1 VSRIVLVCP
10 SMQFGGAERLVV
22 DLAAQ
27 LAAQHLAV
35 AIAAPAGPLDA
46 ELAPGVERLVLD
58 ETGRSPLGSARN
70 AVRLARFARRFRAD
84 VLHGHNVKAS
94 TVAAAAARLTG
105 RRPRPA
111 VAATFHGVAH
121 AEYRAAARLLR
132 GADRV
137 ACVSADLRD
146 RLVAAGHPPERLDVI
161 PNAVSVAPPRPGD
174 RAALAAELGLDDGPL
189 VAIVGRLVPQKA
201 HEHFLAAMA
210 EVVRAVPEVQGIVV
224 GDGPRRA
231 ELEALSAACGLAG
244 RVTFTGV
251 RRDARELIARADVL
265 VFSSHWEGL
274 SIAALEGLAAGTPVV
289 STDVEGMRELLSGGA
304 GRLVPPGDPEALA
317 GAVVE
322 VLRSPELRAA
332 MGAAGRDLVS
342 RRYAPAAMRDAYL
355 ALYRDARARVS
366 GP

>member
-1 VSRIVLVCP
+1 
-10 SMQFGGAERLVV
+10 MQFGGAERLVV

-27 LAAQHLAV
+27 LAEQHLAV
-35 AIAAPAGPLDA
+35 AIAAPSGPLDA

-105 RRPRPA
+105 RPRPA

-146 RLVAAGHPPERLDVI
+146 RLVAAGHPPERLAVI
-161 PNAVSVAPPRPGD
+161 PNAVSVAPPTSGD
-174 RAALAAELGLDDGPL
+174 RAALEAELGLDDGPL

-210 EVVRAVPEVQGIVV
+210 EVVRAVPEAQAIVV

-231 ELEALSAACGLAG
+231 ELEALSATSGLAG

-274 SIAALEGLAAGTPVV
+274 SIAALEALAAGTPVV

-304 GRLVPPGDPEALA
+304 GRLVPPGAPDALA

-332 MGAAGRDLVS
+332 MGAAGRELVS

>member
-1 VSRIVLVCP
+1 MSRIVLVCP

-27 LAAQHLAV
+27 LAGQHHAV

-46 ELAPGVERLVLD
+46 EVAPGVERLVLD
-58 ETGRSPLGSARN
+58 EAGRSPVGSARN
-70 AVRLARFARRFRAD
+70 AARLARFARRFGAD
-84 VLHGHNVKAS
+84 VLHGHNVKA
-94 TVAAAAARLTG
+94 TAVAAAAARLSG
-105 RRPRPA
+105 RRPRPP

-121 AEYRAAARLLR
+121 AEYRPAARLLR

-137 ACVSADLRD
+137 ACVSADLLD
-146 RLVAAGHPPERLDVI
+146 RLVAAGHPPDRLTVI
-161 PNAVSVAPPRPGD
+161 PNAVGVAPPGD
-174 RAALAAELGLDDGPL
+174 RAALDAELGLGDAPL
-189 VAIVGRLVPQKA
+189 VAIVGRLVAQKA

-210 EVVRAVPEVQGIVV
+210 ELARAVPEARALVV

-231 ELEALSAACGLAG
+231 ELEALAADRGLSG
-244 RVTFTGV
+244 RVTFTGA

-274 SIAALEGLAAGTPVV
+274 SIAALEALAAGTPVV
-289 STDVEGMRELLSGGA
+289 STDVEGMRELLGGGA
-304 GRLVPPGDPEALA
+304 GRLVPPADPGALA
-317 GAVVE
+317 AAVAD
-322 VLRSPELRAA
+322 VLRSPELRAE
-332 MGAAGRDLVS
+332 MGAAGRDLVA

-355 ALYRDARARVS
+355 ELYRDAAARVS